1 MWCNY
6 FNKQTDQ
13 NSQKSAT
20 KIDNAITTNI
30 FDESLK
36 KGIIESD
43 LSYFFHIFYSIRAF
57 ELPQKKFQM
66 KFQKCIS
73 NENNLDK

>member
-1 MWCNY
+1 MWCNC

-20 KIDNAITTNI
+20 IIENVITTNI

-36 KGIIESD
+36 KGIIKSD
-43 LSYFFHIFYSIRAF
+43 LSYFFPIFYSIRAF
-57 ELPQKKFQM
+57 ELPQKNFQI
-66 KFQKCIS
+66 KFQKSIF